1 MSRQSGFS
9 ALILACAA
17 AVRGIGELIKEDQ
30 AKAQK
35 REGDLREQLDRA
47 HEKLAAQTQPQL
59 PEPEVKTMGASGLT
73 LEYVQGKV
81 NEACHNFNARLREV
95 EKKYGPCNLPSGT
108 INTQTM
114 DSCHKSLT
122 HLAEQN
128 KCIDDFVAQATSST
142 KEQELRALIA
152 ELAPDK

>member
-9 ALILACAA
+9 SLILMCAS
-17 AVRGIGELIKEDQ
+17 AVRGIGELIEEDRK
-30 AKAQK
+30 KAQK

-47 HEKLAAQTQPQL
+47 NEKLAQQPQPQL

-81 NEACHNFNARLREV
+81 NEACDNFNARLREV

-114 DSCHKSLT
+114 DTCHKSLQ

-128 KCIDDFVAQATSST
+128 KRIDAFVEQATSTT
-142 KEQELRALIA
+142 KEQELRDLIA

>member
-1 MSRQSGFS
+1 MAQQSGFS

-17 AVRGIGELIKEDQ
+17 AVRGIGSLIEEDQ
-30 AKAQK
+30 AKARE
-35 REGDLREQLDRA
+35 REGNLRKELDKAREQITTQNPPAKSD
-47 HEKLAAQTQPQL
+47 EKP
-59 PEPEVKTMGASGLT
+59 MGASGLT
-73 LEYVQGKV
+73 LKYVQDKV
-81 NEACHNFNARLREV
+81 NEACTRMNERLQAAR
-95 EKKYGPCNLPSGT
+95 KQYGEFDLPSGT

-114 DSCHKSLT
+114 ETCHKSLL

-128 KCIDDFVAQATSST
+128 KLIDAFIEGATTST